1 MSTNCGK
8 GIENQWY
15 AVVENNDVEKCGHF
29 QTKESQEKK
38 KKVPEE
44 AALKMTITISS
55 LKNSVNVEK
64 CKN

>member
-1 MSTNCGK
+1 MWAFLDKRVTG
-8 GIENQWY
+8 E
-15 AVVENNDVEKCGHF
+15 
-29 QTKESQEKK
+29 

-44 AALKMTITISS
+44 AALKMTIKISS